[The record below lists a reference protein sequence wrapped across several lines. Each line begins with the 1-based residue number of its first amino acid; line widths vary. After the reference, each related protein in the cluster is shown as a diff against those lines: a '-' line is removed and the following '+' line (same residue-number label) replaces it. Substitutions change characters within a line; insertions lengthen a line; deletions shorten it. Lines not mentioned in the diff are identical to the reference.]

1 MPLSDDWALWRV
13 AAVRS
18 AGMPVDW
25 LEALAE
31 TRDGDAGSIAALV
44 SEPRFAAALTWQNPN
59 MVATWLGPLIA
70 AAGTESAVGKIN
82 SYRAVML
89 ARYAQRYC
97 AKNESIG
104 FFGPVGWARLTEDDQ
119 ELAVTGSAGIRHGDV
134 FLEHWAVELIART
147 FEADE
152 RVRPHLPV
160 RRHPAVSIEG
170 RLARRPWRSAVQLD
184 DEDLGILE
192 QAANGLPAGQ
202 IEPQE
207 ALRAL
212 TAAGIVRIGFTV
224 PLGERPH
231 DGLAAQIER
240 ITDLALRTELLRWF
254 DELEQSRLAAAKV
267 IADPVPLRE
276 ALAELE
282 QAFSALTGASARRE
296 KPSTAAGRTL
306 AYPDCRRDLDVRI
319 GWPLVERLRAPLAL
333 LLDIARWF
341 TQQVAE
347 EVAAALS
354 GIYDQLSRRDGQV
367 TLADLHF
374 AAADVLSGGP
384 HNPVP
389 GVIKDFQLRWAEIVG
404 PGTDAEEVRL
414 DSAEIAGLVEALYPA
429 AGDRPAW
436 TAALQHS
443 PDLLLARTP
452 SGLRWVLGELHLA
465 MNTLE
470 SRFFHTLSDDRS
482 ELEAA
487 TAADMAGGRIVP
499 CYPHGP
505 VVDSRRY
512 PPLAVHLPDRYLYW
526 SFGDDVGAPDGAE
539 SIPATALVVE
549 AASNGLVAGPR
560 DGAWRLPVLEFFGEF
575 LSALAVSQFRMSGD
589 GRYEARVSI
598 DDLVVRRRG
607 WYFTAADLP
616 GGVISRRGYHWR
628 VLADHLAAAG
638 LPRYLF
644 AKSPLEPKPF
654 FVDVRSPLLVTN
666 LARSWRRMPEHERLE
681 IREMLP
687 GPEELW
693 LTDSSGQRYTAELRL
708 VAVDRR
714 GGTGPQIAPVVRSRA
729 AASATVASQPGA
741 AS

>member
-1 MPLSDDWALWRV
+1 M
-13 AAVRS
+13 
-18 AGMPVDW
+18 
-25 LEALAE
+25 
-31 TRDGDAGSIAALV
+31 
-44 SEPRFAAALTWQNPN
+44 
-59 MVATWLGPLIA
+59 
-70 AAGTESAVGKIN
+70 
-82 SYRAVML
+82 
-89 ARYAQRYC
+89 
-97 AKNESIG
+97 
-104 FFGPVGWARLTEDDQ
+104 
-119 ELAVTGSAGIRHGDV
+119 
-134 FLEHWAVELIART
+134 
-147 FEADE
+147 
-152 RVRPHLPV
+152 
-160 RRHPAVSIEG
+160 
-170 RLARRPWRSAVQLD
+170 
-184 DEDLGILE
+184 
-192 QAANGLPAGQ
+192 PAGQ
-202 IEPQE
+202 MQPQE
-207 ALRAL
+207 ALGRL
-212 TAAGIVRIGFTV
+212 TAAGIVRTGFTV
-224 PLGERPH
+224 PLDERPH
-231 DGLAAQIER
+231 DGLRAQVAR
-240 ITDLALRTELLRWF
+240 IADPALRTELLSWL
-254 DELEQSRLAAAKV
+254 DELEQGRLAAAKV
-267 IADPVPLRE
+267 IDDPVPLRE
-276 ALAELE
+276 ALAGLE
-282 QAFSALTGASARRE
+282 QAFTRLTGASARRD
-296 KPSTAAGRTL
+296 KPSAEAGRTL
-306 AYPDCRRDLDVRI
+306 AYPDCRRDLDVTI

-354 GIYDQLSRRDGQV
+354 ETYDQLSRRGGQV

-384 HNPVP
+384 RNPVP
-389 GVIKDFQLRWAEIVG
+389 GVSKDFQLRWAEIVR
-404 PGTDAEEVRL
+404 PGIDAEEVRL
-414 DSAEIAGLVEALYPA
+414 DSAEIAGLVQALYP

-452 SGLRWVLGELHLA
+452 AGLRWVLGELHLA

-512 PPLAVHLPDRYLYW
+512 PPLAVHLPGRYLYW
-526 SFGDDVGAPDGAE
+526 SFGDDHGAPDGAE

-549 AASNGLVAGPR
+549 SAPGGLVAGPR

-598 DDLVVRRRG
+598 DDVVVRRRG
-607 WYFTAADLP
+607 WYFTVADLP
-616 GGVISRRGYHWR
+616 GGVISRQGYHWR
-628 VLADHLAAAG
+628 LLAGHLAAAG

-654 FVDVRSPLLVTN
+654 LVDLRCPLLVTN

-693 LTDSSGQRYTAELRL
+693 LTDGTGQRYTAELRL
-708 VAVDRR
+708 VAVDQR
-714 GGTGPQIAPVVRSRA
+714 GGAGPQIVPAIRSRSPA
-729 AASATVASQPGA
+729 AEAGIGQAGA